1 MGFKARQNI
10 LYSFLFCVIF
20 ACSEEDTDKAM
31 SMSFGYFVLYATVS
45 NTTHYTI
52 YRQSLFVEY

>member
-1 MGFKARQNI
+1 MSVKARQNI
-10 LYSFLFCVIF
+10 LYSLFCVIF

-52 YRQSLFVEY
+52 YRQSPSEEY